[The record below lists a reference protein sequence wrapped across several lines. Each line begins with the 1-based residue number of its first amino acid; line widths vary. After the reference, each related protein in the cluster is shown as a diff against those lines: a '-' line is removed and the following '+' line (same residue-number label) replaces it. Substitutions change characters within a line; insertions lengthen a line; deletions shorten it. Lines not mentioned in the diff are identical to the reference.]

1 MEEVDQM
8 NGDTPVWVKVL
19 YRYGVPAVIALG
31 LTYTLTHDVS
41 ANVAAMRAEHQEIR
55 FYLRAICINGAF
67 SDADRARCVPPGET
81 R

>member
-1 MEEVDQM
+1 MEDEM

-31 LTYTLTHDVS
+31 LTWTLTHDVS
-41 ANVAAMRAEHQEIR
+41 ANVAAMRAEHMELR
-55 FYLRAICINGAF
+55 FYMRAICINSAQ
-67 SDADRARCVPPGET
+67 SEADMARCVPTGDV